1 MNFSKQIV
9 NTINT
14 AKNKVMGGN
23 VSVLNKVLLSSGS
36 VQQNT
41 TLKPINILSLP
52 IRFLYRK
59 AIRINTRQLHPA
71 HGSGDP
77 IKSGEWNRR
86 LSLSRSL
93 SRANHLC
100 ERYQSTEPTISWWL
114 SSTLHATNT
123 FTDLDDR
130 QKRHTTIVSVRKYIL
145 HFVFQRPL
153 PLRRSFLFP
162 ISIYSI

>member
-1 MNFSKQIV
+1 MNFSTQIV
-9 NTINT
+9 NTMNT
-14 AKNKVMGGN
+14 AKNKVMGVN
-23 VSVLNKVLLSSGS
+23 FSVLNKVLLSHGS

-41 TLKPINILSLP
+41 INILSLP

-93 SRANHLC
+93 SQANHLC

-114 SSTLHATNT
+114 SSTLCATST

-145 HFVFQRPL
+145 HL
-153 PLRRSFLFP
+153 LFEANTIEAP
-162 ISIYSI
+162 ISFSYFEIQYLT